1 MIVDIGPLLRGE
13 VNRID
18 IDYTLAPQ
26 TLEGVEFSSDARI
39 SGCVTDNAGYM
50 RLALRAELPYVT
62 ECSRCLCPV
71 EGIFEVDFERTVVTE
86 GMLTEEQI
94 ADNVDEYVIVEHGKL
109 DVDEELAESILL
121 EFPTKIVCSED
132 CEGLCPV
139 CGNPKRDGCS
149 CVDKEVDPRMAP
161 LAKLLA
167 QFDEDEE

>member
-18 IDYTLAPQ
+18 IDYALAPQ
-26 TLEGVEFSSDARI
+26 PIDGVEFSSDAQI

-50 RLALRAELPYVT
+50 RLALRATLPYAT

-121 EFPTKIVCSED
+121 EFPTKIVCSDD

-149 CVDKEVDPRMAP
+149 CVEKNIDPRMAP

-167 QFDEDEE
+167 KLDENEE

>member
-1 MIVDIGPLLRGE
+1 MIIDVAPLLRGE
-13 VNRID
+13 VNRLE
-18 IDYTLAPQ
+18 IDYALSPSE
-26 TLEGVEFSSDARI
+26 LDGVSFDSDARVRGAI
-39 SGCVTDNAGYM
+39 TDNAGYM
-50 RLALRAELPYVT
+50 RLALRAELPYTT

-71 EGIFEVDFERTVVTE
+71 EGIFEMDFERTVATE

-109 DVDEELAESILL
+109 DIDEELVETLLL